1 MFTRDVSMGGNA
13 FTEAVQKE
21 LTLPY
26 ESAEQLKKGQD
37 VDGATYEDA
46 KAVLRAMTD
55 NVLLEVEKTFDFFKA
70 TASNDRIDR
79 IMLSGGA
86 SRVEG
91 FAESLRERFGTDVE
105 AFDPFRQVA
114 ADAKKIGV
122 DSLDDFAPVAAVA
135 MGLALRKVGDR

>member
-1 MFTRDVSMGGNA
+1 MGGNA

-21 LTLPY
+21 LNLPY

-46 KAVLRAMTD
+46 RAVLRAMTD

-70 TASNDRIDR
+70 TASSDRIDR
-79 IMLSGGA
+79 IMLCGGA

-91 FAESLRERFGTDVE
+91 FAESLRERFGTEVE
-105 AFDPFRQVA
+105 QFDPFRQVGLRCRRRSA
-114 ADAKKIGV
+114 
-122 DSLDDFAPVAAVA
+122 STTSTNSAPVAAVA